1 VLSVLHNK
9 CRPLESLP
17 VSVNQV
23 NFHSTL
29 RISDLQPIMT
39 NSDSIPEIVRHYED
53 ADEASRL
60 RTGWFQLEYAR
71 TQELILR
78 HLPPPPVTVIDAGGG
93 AGAYACWL
101 TSLGYQVHVIDP
113 VPKHVEQ
120 ARAASARQPTH
131 PLASAEIGDARRLP
145 HADSTTDAVLLL
157 GPLYHLTD
165 RDDRLAALLEA
176 RRVLRP
182 GGLLWGAAIS
192 HFASLFDSLAHG
204 FFDDPVFAPI
214 LARDLEEGQHRNP
227 TTNPVYFT
235 DAFFHRPG
243 ELSRDVLAAGFQL
256 VELVAIEGPGWLA
269 RDFDRLWAD
278 PAQRE
283 RLLAAVR
290 KVEREPS
297 VLGAS
302 SHIMAIGRK

>member
-1 VLSVLHNK
+1 MNNDPTSNAIL
-9 CRPLESLP
+9 
-17 VSVNQV
+17 
-23 NFHSTL
+23 
-29 RISDLQPIMT
+29 
-39 NSDSIPEIVRHYED
+39 RHYNQ

-60 RTGWFQLEYAR
+60 RHGWFQLEQAR

-78 HLPPPPVTVIDAGGG
+78 HLPPTPARIIDAGGG

-101 TSLGYQVHVIDP
+101 ASREYEVHLIDP

-120 ARAASARQPTH
+120 ARAASTQQAAH
-131 PLASAEIGDARRLP
+131 PLASAEVGDARHLP
-145 HADSTTDAVLLL
+145 HSEASADAVLLL
-157 GPLYHLTD
+157 GPLYHLVERPD
-165 RDDRLAALLEA
+165 RIACLREA
-176 RRVLRP
+176 YRVLRP
-182 GGLLWGAAIS
+182 GGIIWGAAIS
-192 HFASLFDSLAHG
+192 RFASLFDSLSSG
-204 FFDDPVFAPI
+204 FFDDPEFAPI
-214 LARDLEEGQHRNP
+214 LTRDLQDGQHRNP
-227 TTNPVYFT
+227 TSNPVYFT

-243 ELSRDVLAAGFQL
+243 ELSRDFLAAGFQV

-269 RDFDRLWAD
+269 RDFDRLWND
-278 PAQRE
+278 PTQRE